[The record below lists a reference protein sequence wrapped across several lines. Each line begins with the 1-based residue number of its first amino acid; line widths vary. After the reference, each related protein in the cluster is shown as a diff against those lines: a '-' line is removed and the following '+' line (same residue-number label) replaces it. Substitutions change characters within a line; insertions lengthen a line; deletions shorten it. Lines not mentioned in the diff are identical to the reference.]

1 MRQLTRDDECPASIK
16 SPGSRLRR
24 EPGYGLG
31 VVAICAMVN
40 VAAAG
45 ARCREYTSAMRLR
58 PLLLHVLLSLA
69 LVANGIGAAMASV
82 HAVCTHVAV
91 AAPVSGSPCHEGM
104 GADAP
109 EMHDGM
115 QHERMQ
121 QDDMQQDKMHQVGWS
136 KRSATPHDGMPKD
149 DTPQPPPASDKD
161 RCGDCADHCECACI
175 AHGLAAL
182 MPSTLLLPA
191 AIGIAYT
198 PAPSSTH
205 ATPALPHPVRPPI
218 G

>member
-1 MRQLTRDDECPASIK
+1 MNAVTSSVA
-16 SPGSRLRR
+16 GA
-24 EPGYGLG
+24 G
-31 VVAICAMVN
+31 VN
-40 VAAAG
+40 AAAA
-45 ARCREYTSAMRLR
+45 ARMSREYTSAMRLH
-58 PLLLHVLLSLA
+58 PLLLHALLSLA

-82 HAVCTHVAV
+82 HAVCAHAAV

-104 GADAP
+104 GADAANT
-109 EMHDGM
+109 HDGM
-115 QHERMQ
+115 Q
-121 QDDMQQDKMHQVGWS
+121 QVGWS
-136 KRSATPHDGMPKD
+136 KRSATPHDGMPHD
-149 DTPQPPPASDKD
+149 SMNQSDTPPSPSASDKD
-161 RCGDCADHCECACI
+161 SCDDCADHCECACI

-205 ATPALPHPVRPPI
+205 AAPALPHPVRPPI